1 MEERCAGSD
10 HPQKNRAGGAS
21 QAEVAMLELLEVCG
35 MIVRHRTRSVAE
47 RIEHKPAP
55 FSV

>member
-1 MEERCAGSD
+1 MEERCGESD
-10 HPQKNRAGGAS
+10 ELQKNRAGGAS
-21 QAEVAMLELLEVCG
+21 QAEEAMLELPEVCG
-35 MIVRHRTRSVAE
+35 MIIRHGTRSVAE

>member
-1 MEERCAGSD
+1 MEERCAGSG
-10 HPQKNRAGGAS
+10 HPQKNRGGGAS
-21 QAEVAMLELLEVCG
+21 QAEEAMLELPEVCG
-35 MIVRHRTRSVAE
+35 MIIRHGTRSVAE